1 MSLALIVIPTYNEA
15 DNLPTLLEAIH
26 HVALEVHIL
35 VADDGSP
42 DGTADIAEGILSGY
56 PGSRVLRRT
65 KERGY
70 GHSCLDGFRYALEH
84 NYDYV
89 LTLDADWSHDP
100 VAIPSLLAALEEGND
115 LVIGSRYCNGI
126 SVVNWPLRRVLLS
139 IFANNYVRAILRL
152 PVQDCTSGYRGYR
165 ARALRAANLDA
176 VVSEGYAFLVEM
188 AFRIH
193 RSGAQL
199 AEVPIIFVER
209 RAGQSKMSKRVMY
222 ESALLPWRLRFTR
235 LRLDRAALSAD
246 DRPRPVAPDSASD
259 SPSPP
264 TSS

>member
-1 MSLALIVIPTYNEA
+1 MSRVLIVIPTYNEA

-26 HVALEVHIL
+26 RVAPEVHIL
-35 VADDGSP
+35 LADDGSP
-42 DGTADIAEGILSGY
+42 DGTADIAEGILCAF

-65 KERGY
+65 QERGY
-70 GHSCLDGFRYALEH
+70 GRACLEGFRYALDH
-84 NYDYV
+84 DYEFV
-89 LTLDADWSHDP
+89 MTLDADWSHDP
-100 VAIPSLLAALEEGND
+100 VAIPQILAALEAGND

-165 ARALRAANLDA
+165 SQALRAANLDA

-193 RSGAQL
+193 RAGATL
-199 AEVPIIFVER
+199 VEVPIIFVER
-209 RAGQSKMSKRVMY
+209 RAGQSKMSKRVMF
-222 ESALLPWRLRFTR
+222 ESALLPWRLRFTPLR
-235 LRLDRAALSAD
+235 LR
-246 DRPRPVAPDSASD
+246 
-259 SPSPP
+259 
-264 TSS
+264 

>member
-1 MSLALIVIPTYNEA
+1 MSLVLIVIPTYNEA
-15 DNLPTLLEAIH
+15 DNLPTLLEA
-26 HVALEVHIL
+26 VHAAAPDAHLL

-42 DGTADIAEGILSGY
+42 DGTADIAEGVLNRF

-65 KERGY
+65 QERGY
-70 GHSCLDGFRYALEH
+70 GRACLDGFRCALEQG
-84 NYDYV
+84 YDYV

-100 VAIPSLLAALEEGND
+100 VAIPALLTALEAGSD
-115 LVIGSRYCNGI
+115 LVIGSRYSNGI

-139 IFANNYVRAILRL
+139 LFANSYVRAILRL

-193 RSGAQL
+193 RAGAKL
-199 AEVPIIFVER
+199 SEVPILFVER
-209 RAGQSKMSKRVMY
+209 RAGQSKMSKRVMF
-222 ESALLPWRLRFTR
+222 ESALLPWRLLFTP
-235 LRLDRAALSAD
+235 LRLNRAALSAA
-246 DRPRPVAPDSASD
+246 DRPRPADPGSASE